1 MPRRVSKEGAQA
13 ISRPLWKRCSTPH
26 WQHSPVVSQSD
37 KDYLQ
42 LLEYFHEAPSPLA
55 SKPLPYNDQTIGT
68 LLERLRP
75 FNFTKAEILMIMN
88 LRPTKAESLNTIVEE
103 MDDRFS
109 DEQQLEIVEIIA
121 EVLGTADGTAERQ
134 AMNDQAEVRKAQQLD
149 PKMEVDG

>member
-1 MPRRVSKEGAQA
+1 
-13 ISRPLWKRCSTPH
+13 
-26 WQHSPVVSQSD
+26 VSQSD

>member
-1 MPRRVSKEGAQA
+1 
-13 ISRPLWKRCSTPH
+13 
-26 WQHSPVVSQSD
+26 
-37 KDYLQ
+37 
-42 LLEYFHEAPSPLA
+42 
-55 SKPLPYNDQTIGT
+55 
-68 LLERLRP
+68 
-75 FNFTKAEILMIMN
+75 MIMN